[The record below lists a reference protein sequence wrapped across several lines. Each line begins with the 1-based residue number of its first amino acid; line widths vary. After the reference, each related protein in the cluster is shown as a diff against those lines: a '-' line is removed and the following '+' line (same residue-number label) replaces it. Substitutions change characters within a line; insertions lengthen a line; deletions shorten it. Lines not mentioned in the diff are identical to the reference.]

1 MSNESQQNPVIHET
15 DLIFKLCTQ
24 CTKKT
29 KMQRKTQNTASKYYM
44 YNGELVKEQSWIFF
58 FIFNISRNDEMKRDK
73 VMNVRTINLLSFSSL
88 HTQFE

>member
-1 MSNESQQNPVIHET
+1 
-15 DLIFKLCTQ
+15 
-24 CTKKT
+24 
-29 KMQRKTQNTASKYYM
+29 MQRKTQNTASKYYM